1 MRFINLLLRGGNMYV
16 ILVYDVGQ
24 KRVNKVL
31 KKCRE
36 YLVWV
41 QNSVL
46 EGELSEG
53 NLKKLKLELKKIIKS
68 EEDSVIIYTFQTT
81 KYSNREVMGL
91 TKNSQDIFV

>member
-1 MRFINLLLRGGNMYV
+1 MFV
-16 ILVYDVGQ
+16 ILVYDVGE

-36 YLVWV
+36 YLTWV

-53 NLKKLKLELKKIIKS
+53 NLKKLKFEIGKIIKTG
-68 EEDSVIIYTFQTT
+68 EDSVIIYSFQST
-81 KYSNREVMGL
+81 KYSTREVMGL